1 MGVAHFCACASK
13 NLHATCHG
21 LNLDVAIGWE
31 ASSVI
36 LDCCRCV
43 TGVSCI
49 KELHSFDEV
58 QILIC

>member
-1 MGVAHFCACASK
+1 MCVK
-13 NLHATCHG
+13 NLHNTCHG

-31 ASSVI
+31 ASGVI

-49 KELHSFDEV
+49 KLLHSFDEV
-58 QILIC
+58 QILIW

>member
-1 MGVAHFCACASK
+1 MHQ

-31 ASSVI
+31 ASGVI
-36 LDCCRCV
+36 FDCCRCV

-49 KELHSFDEV
+49 KVLHSLIFDEV
-58 QILIC
+58 QILIW